1 MAQLLII
8 TQKKTINT
16 LTNLKLFKMKNQL
29 VIALA
34 LLIST
39 FSFAQ
44 KKELKAVEKALKS
57 SNYSEAKAGLTQVES
72 MLSGLDDKTK
82 SQYYFFNAQALY
94 ANGAGSNVDI
104 DKALESLENVKEGY
118 QVEVAQLKQ
127 DMVSNFLT
135 KGNAAYEKNDYGIAS
150 NDFERAYR
158 VSTKDTSYLYYAAAT
173 AVNIPDYDRALVL
186 YKELKNLGYTG
197 VEQQYFA
204 TSIETQKEELFQN
217 KSLRDISVKA
227 KTHIKPEDR
236 KSESKKA
243 EIVKNIALIYIS
255 KEDNDNA
262 LAAMKEARAE
272 SPDDINLLLSEAN
285 IYYKIGN
292 IEEFKNLLQLAT
304 TKDPKNPEL
313 QYNLGV
319 IASESEHPE
328 EAMAYYKKA
337 IELDPKYVNAYINS
351 AALVLNKEQALI
363 EEMNG
368 LGTSKKDD
376 LRYEELR
383 LLRQQ
388 IYKDAVPYLTEAY
401 KIDDQNLSAAKT
413 LMNIYSVL
421 GETAKYNEMKAKV
434 DVLEAAGN

>member
-1 MAQLLII
+1 MAQLLIT

>member
-1 MAQLLII
+1 
-8 TQKKTINT
+8 
-16 LTNLKLFKMKNQL
+16 MKNQL